1 MKESD
6 FEDMF
11 EKMKKPDVNVNP
23 PKEIKLAILNYRKSA
38 LLTVG
43 FVVLPAI
50 FIFGM
55 VMKYEFDVDLGIV
68 LVVAEWI
75 ASFDRIAGLKWL
87 GPFVLVGLPL
97 VGIVLNA
104 LAITHVSYLAAARSI
119 QVTVKL
125 RWLNLSI
132 LVASL
137 GVVGIIFLYIV
148 AENCR

>member
-11 EKMKKPDVNVNP
+11 ENMKKPDVNVNP

-75 ASFDRIAGLKWL
+75 AAFSWYCFKCACDHACVISGSGKINSSHRKAQMVKPVNTAGQPGCCWNN
-87 GPFVLVGLPL
+87 LPL
-97 VGIVLNA
+97 HRG
-104 LAITHVSYLAAARSI
+104 
-119 QVTVKL
+119 
-125 RWLNLSI
+125 
-132 LVASL
+132 
-137 GVVGIIFLYIV
+137 
-148 AENCR
+148 